1 MNWKTFTFIGVL
13 ATIVFGSFYLSYSGA
28 MLPGPDEASKVSMR
42 NVQNR
47 RTHFMRYYAFG
58 K

>member
-1 MNWKTFTFIGVL
+1 MTWRTYTFIGALAVL
-13 ATIVFGSFYLSYSGA
+13 VAGAFYLSYSGA
-28 MLPGPDEASKVSMR
+28 MLPGPDRASQLSLR
-42 NVQNR
+42 NVQAR

>member
-1 MNWKTFTFIGVL
+1 MNWKTWTYIGVL
-13 ATIVFGSFYLSYSGA
+13 SALVVGSFGLSFSGA
-28 MLPGPDEASKVSMR
+28 MLPGPDESSSISLR

-47 RTHFMRYYAFG
+47 RTHFGAYYAFG

>member
-1 MNWKTFTFIGVL
+1 MNWKTYTFIGFLAVTVL
-13 ATIVFGSFYLSYSGA
+13 GSFYLSYSGA
-28 MLPGPDEASKVSMR
+28 TLPTPDEKSTVSLR

>member
-1 MNWKTFTFIGVL
+1 MNWKTWMFTGLMGTLVL
-13 ATIVFGSFYLSYSGA
+13 GAFYLSYSGA
-28 MLPGPDEASKVSMR
+28 ALPRPDEKSGLSMR
-42 NVQNR
+42 DVQAR

>member
-1 MNWKTFTFIGVL
+1 MSWKTYTFVGVL
-13 ATIVFGSFYLSYSGA
+13 GTIVLVSFLLSYSGA
-28 MLPGPDEASKVSMR
+28 MLPGPDTSSQVSLR

-47 RTHFMRYYAFG
+47 RTHFMTYYAFG

>member
-1 MNWKTFTFIGVL
+1 MGLTNILYSAGLGVL
-13 ATIVFGSFYLSYSGA
+13 VLGAVWATSSGA
-28 MLPGPDEASKVSMR
+28 MLPGPDSSESISLR
-42 NVQNR
+42 NVQAR

>member
-1 MNWKTFTFIGVL
+1 MNWKTNTFIGVL
-13 ATIVFGSFYLSYSGA
+13 AMLVAGTFYLSYSGA
-28 MLPGPDEASKVSMR
+28 MLPGPDRTNPVSLR
-42 NVQNR
+42 NVEAR

>member
-1 MNWKTFTFIGVL
+1 MNWKTGTYLGILSTVL
-13 ATIVFGSFYLSYSGA
+13 VTSVILTWTGA
-28 MLPGPDEASKVSMR
+28 ALPGPDETTDFSMR

-47 RTHFMRYYAFG
+47 RTHFMRYYSFG